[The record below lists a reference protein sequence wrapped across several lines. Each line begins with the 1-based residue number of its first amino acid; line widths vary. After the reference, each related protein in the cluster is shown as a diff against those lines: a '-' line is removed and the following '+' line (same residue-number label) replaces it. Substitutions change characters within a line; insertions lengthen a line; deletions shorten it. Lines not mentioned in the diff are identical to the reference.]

1 LPLVELEPHPAAMS
15 ATMTPHA
22 ASPILLLFT
31 SFLSRL
37 VSRGCGE
44 NCALSPGIRS

>member
-1 LPLVELEPHPAAMS
+1 VAELPLVELEPHPAATS

-22 ASPILLLFT
+22 ASPILLLFK

-37 VSRGCGE
+37 VSRG
-44 NCALSPGIRS
+44 SW